1 MSFGSVFDKLKL
13 QQAAVTLG
21 SIIPPVL
28 TVRQRLKLVWCPG
41 LPLLLHGCI
50 ACLQFALC
58 PTG

>member
-1 MSFGSVFDKLKL
+1 MIFGSVFDKLKL

-41 LPLLLHGCI
+41 LPLLLYGCI
-50 ACLQFALC
+50 VCLQFALC
-58 PTG
+58 PHI